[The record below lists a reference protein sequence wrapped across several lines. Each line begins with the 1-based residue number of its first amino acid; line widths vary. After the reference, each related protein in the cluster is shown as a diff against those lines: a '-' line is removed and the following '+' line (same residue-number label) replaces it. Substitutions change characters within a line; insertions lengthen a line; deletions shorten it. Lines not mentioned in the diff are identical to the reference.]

1 MKRFFLVFG
10 LAGMLLAFCPLS
22 FAGFHVMTN
31 DDNCGAT
38 GNTSTTY
45 QLEENTGILKLTKV
59 SKTGGEG
66 NCGGY
71 FTQGGVGLAQDDHC
85 VFVFDGG
92 SSDIASFEI
101 PGMTKVGN
109 YSNVALN
116 GTGGGSVVETANKK
130 FLYATYGGSENIGAW
145 SVSTSCALTFIGSYV
160 PSVGPDDY
168 AGIQVTQN
176 GRALLIS
183 ATNHGA
189 VEMFSITPTTGALT
203 DRGFVAVNTFSD
215 CASAGCFPQAI
226 DITEDG
232 KVAVIGNGSVAAAS
246 VFTVNIGSTSLSN
259 AQYWSLA
266 NSANVVDVSY
276 PFLSQAAFSGNGLL
290 YLGGNGAQGN
300 VPGVIA
306 ANFSE
311 TGPSLSVAATTP
323 IVSAGSAGVNGEIH
337 GLTDN
342 PYTTPLMVV
351 AEWSN
356 TLQSFAINSDG
367 TLTPSTQGPLVDPN
381 ANGALSFAIYPPLR

>member
-1 MKRFFLVFG
+1 MKRYFAAFG
-10 LAGMLLAFCPLS
+10 LASMLLIFCPLS

-31 DDNCGAT
+31 DDNCTAS

-71 FTQGGVGLAQDDHC
+71 LTQGGVGLAQDDHC

-92 SSDIASFEI
+92 SSDIASFQI

-109 YSNVALN
+109 YSNPALN
-116 GTGGGSVVETANKK
+116 GAGGGSVLETANKK

-145 SVSTSCALTFIGSYV
+145 AVSASCALTFIGSYV
-160 PSVGPDDY
+160 PSIGPDEY

-189 VEMFSITPTTGALT
+189 VEMFTINPTSGVLT
-203 DRGFVAVNTFSD
+203 DKGSIALNKFSD

-226 DITEDG
+226 DITGDS
-232 KVAVIGNGSVAAAS
+232 KVAVIGNGSVTEAS
-246 VFTVNIGSTSLSN
+246 VFTVNIGSAGLSN
-259 AQYWSLA
+259 AKFWNMT
-266 NSANVVDVSY
+266 NSANIAGLSF

-290 YLGGNGAQGN
+290 YLGGTGYNSGIA
-300 VPGVIA
+300 GVVA
-306 ANFSE
+306 ANFTE
-311 TGPSLSVAATTP
+311 TGPSLSVATTTT
-323 IVSAGSAGVNGEIH
+323 IVPAGSGGVNGEIH

-351 AEWSN
+351 AEWNN
-356 TLQSFAINSDG
+356 TLESFAINSDG